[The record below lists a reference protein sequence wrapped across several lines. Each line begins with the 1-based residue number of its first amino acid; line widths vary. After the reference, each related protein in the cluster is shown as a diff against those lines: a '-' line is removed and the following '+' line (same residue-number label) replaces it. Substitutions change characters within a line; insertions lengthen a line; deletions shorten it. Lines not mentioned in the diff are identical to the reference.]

1 MLTLIKN
8 GDILAPAPLGVQSLL
23 IAGGKIAQIGQVD
36 EAALSRLGCE
46 YELID
51 AGGQWVTP
59 GLVDPHQHI
68 CGGGGEQGFGSRQ
81 PEVPLDALLKA
92 GITTVVGCLGTDTTT
107 RTLPGL
113 LAKARQLEE
122 SGITAYIYTGGFPVP
137 PPTITG
143 RVLDDIV
150 IIDKVIGVGEIA
162 VSDVR
167 SFDPLPS
174 ELARVVSEA
183 MVGGTLSGKAGVTHF
198 HVGPA
203 KGRLAPL
210 RAILENHDVEARY
223 LYPTHINRSREL
235 FMEAIALA
243 RLGAF
248 VDIDTVEENL
258 TDWLRLYRE
267 QDAPP
272 SQLTVSSDAHTLD
285 GSPQKLYDQLVAAA
299 HEFGLAEVLP
309 YFTFNPAQALGLH
322 TKGRLE
328 MGADGDIL
336 VLDKATFA
344 INHLFALGSR
354 P

>member
-8 GDILAPAPLGVQSLL
+8 GDILAPVPRGVQSVLV
-23 IAGGKIAQIGQVD
+23 AGGKIAQIGEVD
-36 EAALSRLGCE
+36 ETALSRLGCE
-46 YELID
+46 YDIID
-51 AGGQWVTP
+51 AAECWLTP
-59 GLVDPHQHI
+59 GLIDPHEHI
-68 CGGGGEQGFGSRQ
+68 CGAGGEQGFGSRQ
-81 PEVPLDALLKA
+81 PEVPLEALLKT

-113 LAKARQLEE
+113 LAKARQLEAG
-122 SGITAYIYTGGFPVP
+122 GITTYIYTGGFPVP
-137 PPTITG
+137 TPTITG

-150 IIDKVIGVGEIA
+150 MIDKVIGVGEIA
-162 VSDVR
+162 ISDVR
-167 SFDPLPS
+167 SLDPQPP
-174 ELARVVSEA
+174 ELARLVSEA

-203 KGRLAPL
+203 KGRLALL
-210 RAILENHDVEARY
+210 RAMLENHDIEARY

-235 FMEAIALA
+235 FMEAVALA

-258 TDWLRLYRE
+258 VEWLRLYRE

-285 GSPQKLYDQLVAAA
+285 GSPQKLYNQLVATA
-299 HEFGLAEVLP
+299 HEFGLREVLP
-309 YFTFNPAQALGLH
+309 YFTFNPAQALGLAA
-322 TKGRLE
+322 KGRLE
-328 MGADGDIL
+328 IGADADIL

-344 INHLFALGSR
+344 IRQLFARGRRL
-354 P
+354 

>member
-8 GDILAPAPLGVQSLL
+8 GDILAPEPLGVQSVL
-23 IAGGKIAQIGQVD
+23 IAGGKIVQIGQVD
-36 EAALSRLGCE
+36 ETALARLGCE
-46 YELID
+46 YDIID
-51 AGGQWVTP
+51 AARQWVAP

-68 CGGGGEQGFGSRQ
+68 CGAGGEQGFGSRQ
-81 PEVPLDALLKA
+81 PEVPLEALLKA

-122 SGITAYIYTGGFPVP
+122 SGISTYIYTGGFPVP
-137 PPTITG
+137 PPTLTG
-143 RVLDDIV
+143 RVLDDLV

-162 VSDVR
+162 ISDVR

-174 ELARVVSEA
+174 ELARLVSEA

-223 LYPTHINRSREL
+223 LYPTHISRSREL

-243 RLGAF
+243 RQGAF

-258 TDWLRLYRE
+258 THWLRLYRK

-272 SQLTVSSDAHTLD
+272 LQLTVSSDAHTLD
-285 GSPQKLYDQLVAAA
+285 GSPQKLYTQLVAAA
-299 HEFGLAEVLP
+299 HEFGLAEILP
-309 YFTFNPAQALGLH
+309 YFTYNPAQALGLRA
-322 TKGRLE
+322 KGCLKI
-328 MGADGDIL
+328 GADADIL

-344 INHLFALGSR
+344 IKQFFARGRRL
-354 P
+354 